1 MIKIPLKRIIH
12 DFHELKAN
20 MGGVFSKGLPKF
32 SLEQFPELTKLFSRA
47 KTNRKINQTTRPMPE
62 NSQVQDEEENRTEGS
77 NSQLWEMR
85 ERRKSS

>member
-1 MIKIPLKRIIH
+1 MNKIPLKRIIH
-12 DFHELKAN
+12 DFYELTAN

-32 SLEQFPELTKLFSRA
+32 SSEQFPELTKLLGRE
-47 KTNRKINQTTRPMPE
+47 KTNRKINQTARPMPE
-62 NSQVQDEEENRTEGS
+62 NIPIQDEEENRTEGS

>member
-32 SLEQFPELTKLFSRA
+32 SSEQFPELTKLFTRA
-47 KTNRKINQTTRPMPE
+47 KTNRKINQTAQPMPE
-62 NSQVQDEEENRTEGS
+62 NSQVQNEVEKRTDGCK
-77 NSQLWEMR
+77 SQLGEIC

>member
-32 SLEQFPELTKLFSRA
+32 SSEQFPGLTKLLGRA
-47 KTNRKINQTTRPMPE
+47 KTNREINQTAGPMPE
-62 NSQVQDEEENRTEGS
+62 NSLVQDEENKNEGS
-77 NSQLWEMR
+77 NSQL
-85 ERRKSS
+85 

>member
-32 SLEQFPELTKLFSRA
+32 STEQFPELTKLLGRE
-47 KTNRKINQTTRPMPE
+47 KTNRKINQTARPMPE
-62 NSQVQDEEENRTEGS
+62 NSQVQDEEENKNEGS
-77 NSQLWEMR
+77 NNQLGEMC
-85 ERRKSS
+85 ESRKSS